1 MRPDAVTLAVW
12 QRRWSAIRAAA
23 YRDLVA
29 TYTEEQRAIIVRVNE
44 AARNEKLCKARLRSP
59 DGYSGLRHVAWPE
72 EPPISNYVE

>member
-1 MRPDAVTLAVW
+1 MRPDAATLAAW

-29 TYTEEQRAIIVRVNE
+29 TYTEEQRTIISRMTQ

-59 DGYSGLRHVAWPE
+59 DGYSGMRHVAWPE
-72 EPPISNYVE
+72 EPE